1 MKITVNGVVIEGT
14 REELQDTLNMLLERA
29 ATQGE
34 SVEQVADETVVSD
47 TPQQTVP
54 VTAEEFRHVWPQL
67 SAGSRTVLAEVATR
81 PQGYPVADLLAHLGV
96 DGPHLGGMLSSLG
109 FAMKRLP
116 GKQDPLVR
124 DWVAGQYRLPPDI
137 AAVIRELA

>member
-1 MKITVNGVVIEGT
+1 MKITVKGVVIEGT
-14 REELQDTLNMLLERA
+14 REELQHALDMLLERA
-29 ATQGE
+29 VRQG
-34 SVEQVADETVVSD
+34 EQVADETVVSN
-47 TPQQTVP
+47 TLQQTVP
-54 VTAEEFRHVWPQL
+54 LTAEEFRHLWPQL
-67 SAGSRTVLAEVATR
+67 SAGSRAVLAEVAMR
-81 PQGYPVADLLAHLGV
+81 PQGYPVADLLARLSV

-109 FAMKRLP
+109 IAIKRLP

>member
-1 MKITVNGVVIEGT
+1 MKITANGVVIEGT

-29 ATQGE
+29 ATQWE
-34 SVEQVADETVVSD
+34 AIEQAADETVMSN

-54 VTAEEFRHVWPQL
+54 MTIEEFRHMWPQL
-67 SAGSRTVLAEVATR
+67 STGSRTVLAEVATR
-81 PQGYPVADLLAHLGV
+81 PQGYLVADLLARLGV

-109 FAMKRLP
+109 IAIKRLP